1 MSKPLP
7 GVRLAVIAIALL
19 TTAIAAAASWS
30 ASVFRAETG
39 YLIRR
44 GMTKPEI
51 LRRAGP
57 PLEKQALSPSL
68 NTGPIGGEYREL
80 WFYRGEDG
88 MYAVTF
94 TGNLSV
100 AIDVIPGRR

>member
-1 MSKPLP
+1 MNKPLSL
-7 GVRLAVIAIALL
+7 VTLAVGAFALL
-19 TTAIAAAASWS
+19 ASAAAVAISWS
-30 ASVFRAETG
+30 AAVFRAETG

-51 LRRAGP
+51 LRRAGQP
-57 PLEKQALSPSL
+57 VERRELAPSL
-68 NTGPIGGEYREL
+68 NTGPIGGAYREL

-94 TGNLSV
+94 TGNRSV
-100 AIDVIPGRR
+100 AIDVIPDH

>member
-1 MSKPLP
+1 MRKPLFCAT
-7 GVRLAVIAIALL
+7 VVVL
-19 TTAIAAAASWS
+19 TSLSSATAAAASWS

-44 GMTKPEI
+44 GMTKPEV
-51 LRRAGP
+51 LRRAGQP
-57 PLEKQALSPSL
+57 VERQTLSPSL